1 MALTRPRSKVDA
13 NQAEIVKALRDV
25 GATVQTLTQV
35 GKGCPDILVG
45 YKRLNGRHA
54 NYLMEIKHGKG
65 QLTPDEHTWHQKWNG
80 QVAVVRTV
88 REALGIIG
96 VEDE

>member
-1 MALTRPRSKVDA
+1 MPKRVDA
-13 NQAEIVKALRDV
+13 NQREIVEGLRKV
-25 GATVQTLTQV
+25 GATVEHLHTI

-45 YKRLNGRHA
+45 YKRWNGRHM

-65 QLTPDEHTWHQKWNG
+65 QLTPDEHDWHEKWNG